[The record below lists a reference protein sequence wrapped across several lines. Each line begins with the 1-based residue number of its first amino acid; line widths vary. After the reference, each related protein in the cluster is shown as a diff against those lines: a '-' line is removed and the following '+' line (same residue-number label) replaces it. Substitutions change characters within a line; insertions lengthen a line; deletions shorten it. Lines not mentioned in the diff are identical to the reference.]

1 MPTSSASAVSDFAPS
16 RARYTSSVMPKRLA
30 YLNDAAQEQCLGWRN
45 DFSDGLGYHWAMAF
59 PRHDWYLKQWLRASN
74 KKQADLERDL
84 ELNKA
89 KVSLTANGKQPYDR
103 ELINAIA
110 DYLNVRPYELL
121 MHPDD
126 AMAIRQ
132 LQASAER
139 IVTIVHDAEL
149 AAKKRGADPSEAVLG
164 RTGTEG

>member
-1 MPTSSASAVSDFAPS
+1 MNC
-16 RARYTSSVMPKRLA
+16 LA
-30 YLNDAAQEQCLGWRN
+30 GRN
-45 DFSDGLGYHWAMAF
+45 DFGSVWRYDWGMAA
-59 PRHDWYLKQWLRASN
+59 PRHDWYLKQWLRSLG

-103 ELINAIA
+103 DLINDIA
-110 DYLNVRPYELL
+110 DYLSLRPYELL

-132 LQASAER
+132 LQATAQR
-139 IVTIVHDAEL
+139 IVTIAHDAEE
-149 AAKKRGADPSEAVLG
+149 AAKKRGVDPSESILG
-164 RTGTEG
+164 RTGTDG